1 MIVPLILFSMLS
13 DRYFLEYYRNETLR
27 QSSLSLRQR
36 QIDFESQLDQMY
48 AISGQISTLNA
59 AKSHNLRKNNTSYM
73 EIRASLQGINAT
85 HSFFNGVTFYSLA
98 TPNWLYTDLG
108 TYNTVFY
115 RQYLMNGKFRAVS
128 DRLAGVRAGEWLL
141 PGESEWQ
148 KNSGADKV
156 LQFIVPVPG
165 NDGGFLIF
173 DIPEQ
178 SLSGLLG
185 ASEFIVLN
193 DGEGRKLYPFLPMAS
208 DMMDKI
214 YVNQRQ
220 PEQLLGTNGAAYY
233 QINTYSELYDLYF
246 TRVIEKDVLL
256 REIIN
261 LQRRFT
267 AIMII
272 TALIC
277 GLLVYLVAFYN
288 YQPIIRLNELA
299 RKKISDIPGNL
310 HGLEQATFALER
322 MDERYLLLEKKRAR
336 EQLMIRLIHGRVR
349 SREQWESECANA
361 GINISSPYMYV
372 AIMELS
378 RLYPIDVSGE
388 IQHLLTEDYVLYGIE
403 YPKQG
408 NYLLLIGC
416 PNDNHAMVK
425 EKMLEVSGYL
435 SRLMEG
441 ELLRITIGGIC
452 DTFAQIQRSYM
463 QVIMASHF
471 GDRPYENGVLMFDDL
486 PHSAPPQGALQ
497 FVYPKTELA
506 SLYESIVSADLEKTL
521 LVTDILI
528 DMIRDQSYN
537 TFLCNSLCYDIL
549 NTYIRAR
556 EELNISHHSVKNLKD
571 ENNQNSAPADMETL
585 IDMIYTIR
593 DETVRQISMD
603 AGKKTPKDN
612 IATRVVD
619 YIDRHYKNESMY
631 VSSVADEF
639 DMSISN
645 LSHQFKASTGTNL
658 SDYITGKKLAYA
670 KELLSGTDITIG
682 DIAAKTG
689 YNQTASFI
697 RIFKSYMNMTPNEY
711 RQLVQSDSK

>member
-1 MIVPLILFSMLS
+1 M
-13 DRYFLEYYRNETLR
+13 
-27 QSSLSLRQR
+27 QR

-59 AKSHNLRKNNTSYM
+59 AKSYNLRKNNTSYM

-85 HSFFNGVTFYSLA
+85 HSFFNGVAFYSLA
-98 TPNWLYTDLG
+98 MPNWLYTDLG

-115 RQYLMNGKFRAVS
+115 RQYLMDGKFRMVS
-128 DRLAGVRAGEWLL
+128 ERLDRVRAGEWLL
-141 PGESEWQ
+141 PGEIEWQ
-148 KNSGADKV
+148 KNSGADRV
-156 LQFIVPVPG
+156 LQFIIPVPG
-165 NDGGFLIF
+165 NDGSFLIF

-178 SLSGLLG
+178 NLSGLLDAQPIPRG
-185 ASEFIVLN
+185 RGSSIDASTFTVLH
-193 DGEGRKLYPFLPMAS
+193 DEKGRKLYPFLPVAP

-214 YVNQRQ
+214 YVNQREPQ
-220 PEQLLGTNGAAYY
+220 QLLAVNGADYY
-233 QINTYSELYDLYF
+233 QINAHSEIYDLYF
-246 TRVIEKDVLL
+246 TRVIEKDILL

-267 AIMII
+267 AIMIV
-272 TALIC
+272 TALAC

-288 YQPIIRLNELA
+288 YQPIARLNELA
-299 RKKISDIPGNL
+299 RKKISNIPGNL
-310 HGLEQATFALER
+310 YGLEQATFVLEK
-322 MDERYLLLEKKRAR
+322 MDERYLLLEKKRIQ

-349 SREQWESECANA
+349 IREQWESECANA
-361 GINISSPYMYV
+361 GIHISVPYMYV

-378 RLYPIDVSGE
+378 RLYPEKIDVWE
-388 IQHLLTEDYVLYGIE
+388 EMQQLLTENYVLYGIE

-408 NYLLLIGC
+408 NYLFLIGC
-416 PNDNHAMVK
+416 PSDNHVMVK

-435 SRLMEG
+435 SRRMEG
-441 ELLRITIGGIC
+441 EPLRITIGGLC
-452 DTFAQIQRSYM
+452 NTFAQIQRSYM

-471 GDRPYENGVLMFDDL
+471 GDQSYKNGVLMFDEL
-486 PHSAPPQGALQ
+486 PHSGRPVGAGHLSGALQ
-497 FVYPKTELA
+497 FVYPKAELA
-506 SLYESIVSADLEKTL
+506 SLYESIVGADLEKTL

-556 EELNISHHSVKNLKD
+556 EELNIAHPVKNPIGED
-571 ENNQNSAPADMETL
+571 NQISASADMETL

-593 DETVRQISMD
+593 DETVKQISMD
-603 AGKKTPKDN
+603 EGKKKPKDN
-612 IATRVVD
+612 IATRVVE
-619 YIDRHYKNESMY
+619 YIDRHYRDEFMY
-631 VSSVADEF
+631 VSSVANEF

-658 SDYITGKKLAYA
+658 SDYISGKKMAYA
-670 KELLSGTDITIG
+670 KELLSGTGITVG

-711 RQLVQSDSK
+711 RQLVQSDIRKGN